1 MRHTPEKG
9 KVIFWQSAHAGAS
22 AHCPDFDG
30 NSGAPISDPARF
42 YWNLNT
48 RRAGGRRS
56 GGSDGGAPRVSA
68 IALHFA
74 PSSFAFGYGVTGRV
88 LCVKSFASMADD
100 SFKEFVLD
108 QLSALPDVRARA
120 MFGAHGL
127 YSGGRFFGILD
138 EGRLF
143 FKTDAQSQADYTA
156 RGMPPFTYEMKG
168 RVMTMG
174 YHEVPPD
181 VLENRE
187 ELVAW
192 AHRAIQIA
200 AHSKK
205 SQKSSRPNR
214 VPRKSV
220 RL

>member
-1 MRHTPEKG
+1 
-9 KVIFWQSAHAGAS
+9 
-22 AHCPDFDG
+22 
-30 NSGAPISDPARF
+30 
-42 YWNLNT
+42 
-48 RRAGGRRS
+48 
-56 GGSDGGAPRVSA
+56 
-68 IALHFA
+68 
-74 PSSFAFGYGVTGRV
+74 
-88 LCVKSFASMADD
+88 MADD

-108 QLSALPDVRARA
+108 QLGALPELRSRA

-127 YSGGRFFGILD
+127 YSGEKFFGILD

-143 FKTDAQSQADYTA
+143 FKTDSQSQADYVA

-200 AHSKK
+200 AGSKK
-205 SQKSSRPNR
+205 SPKLSRPNR
-214 VPRKSV
+214 VPRKSA
-220 RL
+220 RCTSAHCPQL